1 MVNQTPV
8 DLMSADQIWVGE
20 FAKKGLFVDLTNR
33 RKDWGDIF

>member
-20 FAKKGLFVDLTNR
+20 FAKKGLFVDLTNLHKR
-33 RKDWGDIF
+33 LGQIF